1 MFQNDSLINGT
12 ILLNGRGN
20 VTRFGCESQPNRCSN
35 WTQIPTIETLHFDP
49 LPLYDTPSSK
59 SRPKRYLLRIINT
72 SFETQ
77 FVFSIDNHNLTVVT
91 ADFVPI
97 QPYSTHSILV
107 GIGQRYNLI
116 VEANPIGPNHVG
128 RKDFWIRTGIAHC
141 FKHWSDNAKY
151 NIEGYN
157 VTGIL
162 TYRKGAPETPSST
175 PWTDFSLECED
186 ENAGNLVP
194 IVPWLVGPAANS
206 IPASNSTGEERDV
219 NLNTK
224 KLDPNITYPLA
235 LFSLELPDHTTFN
248 PLRVDYDNPMFFQL
262 NQPLSHRWPTPSVVI
277 PENLKETDWVWNIQ
291 FPLFFQSCRAL
302 TPTKIYLLIQGNK
315 ATGHSTSGAHPVSA
329 RYGQKKRPWT

>member
-20 VTRFGCESQPNRCSN
+20 VTRFGCESQPSRCSN
-35 WTQIPTIETLHFDP
+35 WTQIPTIETLHFDAQ
-49 LPLYDTPSSK
+49 PLYHKPSSK
-59 SRPKRYLLRIINT
+59 GRPKRYLLRIINT

-97 QPYSTHSILV
+97 QPYSTHAILV

-116 VEANPIGPNHVG
+116 VEANPIGPDNDG
-128 RKDFWIRTGIAHC
+128 RKDFWIRTGIAKC
-141 FKHWSDNAKY
+141 FLHYTQNQQY
-151 NIEGYN
+151 YIEGYN

-162 TYRKGAPETPSST
+162 TYRDGAPETPSST
-175 PWTDFSLECED
+175 PWTDISLDCKD
-186 ENAGNLVP
+186 EPSENLVP

-219 NLNTK
+219 TLNGTAAEN
-224 KLDPNITYPLA
+224 PNYTYPLA
-235 LFSLELPDHTTFN
+235 LFSLELPDHTQFN

-262 NQPLSHRWPTPSVVI
+262 NQPLTHQWPTPSVVI
-277 PENLKETDWVWNIQ
+277 PENLKETDWVRNIEI
-291 FPLFFQSCRAL
+291 PPGVL
-302 TPTKIYLLIQGNK
+302 
-315 ATGHSTSGAHPVSA
+315 
-329 RYGQKKRPWT
+329 